1 MPLAKNDDM
10 IEALAADRAD
20 ESLREGIL
28 PRAVRRCQD
37 FSDAHALETMPERV
51 AVD

>member
-37 FSDAHALETMPERV
+37 FERS
-51 AVD
+51 